1 MTSED
6 RQILLA
12 ICESLRDLARRQN
25 ETNESWRAL
34 YLALLKHFPNL
45 GTEVLES
52 RKDAGFAN
60 VPAVQLDKVI
70 SSIEAAIES
79 LKRQSGS

>member
-6 RQILLA
+6 RQALLA
-12 ICESLRDLARRQN
+12 ICQSLRDLAHRQN
-25 ETNESWRAL
+25 ETNVSWRAL

-52 RKDAGFAN
+52 RKDADFAN
-60 VPAVQLDKVI
+60 APAAQLDKVI
-70 SSIEAAIES
+70 ESIEAVIES
-79 LKRQSGS
+79 LKRQNIP